1 MASADFGIL
10 GGFRGGI
17 GNVVGFRYRRRYLM
31 RSIPLR
37 RSKRK
42 KLKALPQHLNLGRM
56 SQFIRDAKE
65 LIAIGFK
72 ANNPKL
78 DPRSMA
84 MKYNMKN
91 ALVKTENGPLINYA
105 KIKLSRGS
113 RERAWSEEMIF
124 TEGNK
129 VTVNWDIP
137 AMLDLKLIGYDKV
150 YIVLY
155 NEINQSMMYAKQHIS
170 RSDLTYTGTVSAE
183 YIGKPIHGWIFFV
196 SADGKEVSD
205 SDYLGTGMVLA

>member
-17 GNVVGFRYRRRYLM
+17 GTVVGFRYRRRYLM
-31 RSIPLR
+31 RSVPLR

-42 KLKALPQHLNLGRM
+42 KLKALPQHLTLGRM

-72 ANNPKL
+72 THNPKL
-78 DPRSMA
+78 DPRSLA

-91 ALVKTENGPLINYA
+91 ALLKADSGPLINYA
-105 KIKLSRGS
+105 KVKLSRGS

-124 TEGNK
+124 TDGNK
-129 VTVNWDIP
+129 VTVSWDIP
-137 AMLDLKLIGYDKV
+137 AMLDLKLIGTDKV

-155 NEINQSMMYAKQHIS
+155 NESERKMMYAKQPIS
-170 RSDLTYTGTVSAE
+170 RADLSYTGAVPAE
-183 YIGKPIHGWIFFV
+183 YIGQPMHGWIFFV
-196 SADGKEVSD
+196 SPDGKEVSD
-205 SDYLGTGMVLA
+205 SDYLGSGMVLS